1 MNNNTEK
8 NKPTIF
14 YAKNSEPQKRSHSTQ
29 QRMIGRKDNFKK
41 DSFQSKNKIRQSL
54 NDRIEVFKPKTNK
67 TVTEKLN
74 RELESNK
81 FKYGQF
87 VEHDSPWQ
95 KKVRDN
101 EQTPTYGYDEYRQR
115 KEETLVYSENS
126 CKAVFKHRRSAIVK
140 LFITQD
146 MTYQFKDL
154 ISWLVKQRLGYDVV
168 STEQITKITQTE
180 HHGGICL
187 IVKKRIPVTL
197 FDYIE
202 KNNGKNNDCVLAI
215 DDVNNPHNLGGII
228 RSAAFYGVNGVI
240 LRQTNLLNSGA
251 AMRIAEGGIEAIESI
266 KSDDF
271 VASLELLKRHDYQI
285 VALLPCP
292 IKSIKSI
299 ELHQINFNKK
309 VAIVIFQQINRK
321 LIECADVVVH
331 LHGNDNMAALN
342 ISVAT
347 GILLSKL

>member
-1 MNNNTEK
+1 MNNNSEK

-14 YAKNSEPQKRSHSTQ
+14 YAKSSETQKRSRSTQ
-29 QRMIGRKDNFKK
+29 QKMTGRKDNFKK
-41 DSFQSKNKIRQSL
+41 DSFQSKTKIRQSV
-54 NDRIEVFKPKTNK
+54 NDRIEVFKPKTK
-67 TVTEKLN
+67 KPGAEKLN
-74 RELESNK
+74 HNLESN

-154 ISWLVKQRLGYDVV
+154 ISWLVNQRLGYDVV
-168 STEQITKITQTE
+168 SVDQITKITQTE

-187 IVKKRIPVTL
+187 IVKKRIPLTL
-197 FDYIE
+197 FDYLE
-202 KNNGKNNDCVLAI
+202 KNSGKNQDCVLAI

-271 VASLELLKRHDYQI
+271 VASLERLKQHDYQI

-292 IKSIKSI
+292 VKSIKSSEI
-299 ELHQINFNKK
+299 HQIKFNKK

-321 LIECADVVVH
+321 LVECADVVVH

-347 GILLSKL
+347 GILLSTL

>member
-1 MNNNTEK
+1 MNNNSEK

-14 YAKNSEPQKRSHSTQ
+14 YAKNSEPQKRSRSTQ
-29 QRMIGRKDNFKK
+29 QKMTGRKDNFKK
-41 DSFQSKNKIRQSL
+41 DSFQSKTKIRQSV
-54 NDRIEVFKPKTNK
+54 NDRIEVFKPKTDK
-67 TVTEKLN
+67 PRAEKLN
-74 RELESNK
+74 HNLESN

-154 ISWLVKQRLGYDVV
+154 ISWLVNQRLGYDVV
-168 STEQITKITQTE
+168 SVEQITKITQTE

-187 IVKKRIPVTL
+187 IVKKRIPLTL
-197 FDYIE
+197 FDYLE
-202 KNNGKNNDCVLAI
+202 KNSGKNQDCVLAI

-271 VASLELLKRHDYQI
+271 VASLERLKQHDYQI

-292 IKSIKSI
+292 VKSIKSSEI
-299 ELHQINFNKK
+299 HQIKFNKK

-321 LIECADVVVH
+321 LVECADVVVH

-347 GILLSKL
+347 GILLSTL

>member
-14 YAKNSEPQKRSHSTQ
+14 YAKYSEPQKRSRSTQ
-29 QRMIGRKDNFKK
+29 QKMTGRKDNFKK
-41 DSFQSKNKIRQSL
+41 DSFQSKTKIRQSV

-67 TVTEKLN
+67 PGTEKLTRN
-74 RELESNK
+74 LESN

-154 ISWLVKQRLGYDVV
+154 ISWLVNQRLGYDVV
-168 STEQITKITQTE
+168 SVEQIAKITQTE

-187 IVKKRIPVTL
+187 IVKKRIPLTL
-197 FDYIE
+197 VDYLE
-202 KNNGKNNDCVLAI
+202 KNSGKNQDCVLAI

-271 VASLELLKRHDYQI
+271 VASLERLKQHDYQI

-292 IKSIKSI
+292 VKSIKSS
-299 ELHQINFNKK
+299 ELHQIKFNKK

>member
-1 MNNNTEK
+1 MNNNSEK

-14 YAKNSEPQKRSHSTQ
+14 YAKNSEPQKRSRSTQ
-29 QRMIGRKDNFKK
+29 QKMTGRKDNFKK
-41 DSFQSKNKIRQSL
+41 DSFQSKTKIRQSV

-67 TVTEKLN
+67 PGTEKLTRN
-74 RELESNK
+74 LESN

-154 ISWLVKQRLGYDVV
+154 ISWLVNQRLGYDVV
-168 STEQITKITQTE
+168 SVEQIAKITQTE

-187 IVKKRIPVTL
+187 IVKKRIPLTL
-197 FDYIE
+197 VDYLE
-202 KNNGKNNDCVLAI
+202 KNSGKNQDCVLAI

-271 VASLELLKRHDYQI
+271 VASLERLKQHDYQI

-292 IKSIKSI
+292 VKSIKSS
-299 ELHQINFNKK
+299 ELHQIKFNKK

-321 LIECADVVVH
+321 LVECVDVVVH

-347 GILLSKL
+347 GILLSTL

>member
-1 MNNNTEK
+1 MNNNSEK

-14 YAKNSEPQKRSHSTQ
+14 FAKNSEPQKRSRSTQ
-29 QRMIGRKDNFKK
+29 QKMTGRKDNFKK
-41 DSFQSKNKIRQSL
+41 DSFQSKTKIRQSV

-67 TVTEKLN
+67 PGTEKLTRN
-74 RELESNK
+74 LESN

-154 ISWLVKQRLGYDVV
+154 ISWLVNQRLGYDVV
-168 STEQITKITQTE
+168 SVEQIAKITQTE

-187 IVKKRIPVTL
+187 IVKKRIPLTL
-197 FDYIE
+197 VDYLE
-202 KNNGKNNDCVLAI
+202 KNSGKNQDCVLAI

-271 VASLELLKRHDYQI
+271 VASLERLKQHDYQI

-292 IKSIKSI
+292 VKSIKSS
-299 ELHQINFNKK
+299 ELHQIKFNKK

-321 LIECADVVVH
+321 LVECADVVVH

-347 GILLSKL
+347 GILLSTL

>member
-1 MNNNTEK
+1 MNNNSEK

-14 YAKNSEPQKRSHSTQ
+14 YAKNSEPQKRSRSTQ
-29 QRMIGRKDNFKK
+29 QKMTGRKDNFKK
-41 DSFQSKNKIRQSL
+41 DSFQSKTKIRQSV

-67 TVTEKLN
+67 PGTEKLTRN
-74 RELESNK
+74 LESN

-154 ISWLVKQRLGYDVV
+154 ISWLVNQRLGYDVV
-168 STEQITKITQTE
+168 SVEQIAKITQTE

-187 IVKKRIPVTL
+187 IVKKRIPLTL
-197 FDYIE
+197 VDYLE
-202 KNNGKNNDCVLAI
+202 KNSGKNQDCVLAI

-271 VASLELLKRHDYQI
+271 VASLERLKQHDYQI

-292 IKSIKSI
+292 VKSIKSS
-299 ELHQINFNKK
+299 ELQQIKFNKK

-321 LIECADVVVH
+321 LVECADVVVH

-347 GILLSKL
+347 GILLSTL

>member
-1 MNNNTEK
+1 MNNNSEK

-14 YAKNSEPQKRSHSTQ
+14 YAKNSETQKRSRSTQ
-29 QRMIGRKDNFKK
+29 QKMTGRKDNFKK
-41 DSFQSKNKIRQSL
+41 DSFQSKTKIRQSV

-67 TVTEKLN
+67 TGTEKLN
-74 RELESNK
+74 HNLESN

-154 ISWLVKQRLGYDVV
+154 ISWLVNQRLGYDVV
-168 STEQITKITQTE
+168 SVDQITKITQTE

-187 IVKKRIPVTL
+187 IVKKRIPLTL
-197 FDYIE
+197 FDYLE
-202 KNNGKNNDCVLAI
+202 KNSGKNQDCVLAI

-251 AMRIAEGGIEAIESI
+251 AMRIAEGGIEAIEPI

-271 VASLELLKRHDYQI
+271 VASLERLKQHDYQI

-292 IKSIKSI
+292 VKSIKSSEI
-299 ELHQINFNKK
+299 HQIKFNKK

-321 LIECADVVVH
+321 LVECADVVVH

-347 GILLSKL
+347 GILLSTL